1 VEDSMSAEDLKVGT
15 KISFPFGKGEKE
27 GEVVRVFQ
35 KTVYLKVDFPHH
47 PGKRVKRKI
56 DDLTPGG
63 KKGKNEKKKK

>member
-1 VEDSMSAEDLKVGT
+1 MNHEDVKVGSRIT
-15 KISFPFGKGEKE
+15 FPFGKGQKE

-56 DDLTPGG
+56 DDLVGDD
-63 KKGKNEKKKK
+63 KKKKAGRKKAS